1 MHHTNL
7 YVSNHPLLAPKEK
20 FILEDVADP
29 QDIISQSVMVMV
41 QCRHLL
47 PEDTIPLVDAMVKAL
62 KKLRNTKRK
71 ASKMKNKE
79 KRTKAAKLT
88 DQEK

>member
-1 MHHTNL
+1 
-7 YVSNHPLLAPKEK
+7 
-20 FILEDVADP
+20 
-29 QDIISQSVMVMV
+29 
-41 QCRHLL
+41 
-47 PEDTIPLVDAMVKAL
+47 MVKAL